1 MSKRNG
7 RNKLKLEKLNEIN
20 YIDRRLK
27 RKKIRENEDELKK
40 LMSRRNV
47 LRTQLKQ
54 TNEKLQCAKLHKV

>member
-40 LMSRRNV
+40 LLSRRDV
-47 LRTQLKQ
+47 LRTQLK
-54 TNEKLQCAKLHKV
+54 TSK

>member
-20 YIDRRLK
+20 YIDKRAK
-27 RKKIRENEDELKK
+27 RKKVRKDEDALKK

-47 LRTQLKQ
+47 LRTQLK
-54 TNEKLQCAKLHKV
+54 TSK

>member
-27 RKKIRENEDELKK
+27 RKKVRENEDVLKK

-47 LRTQLKQ
+47 LRTQLK
-54 TNEKLQCAKLHKV
+54 TN